1 MTLPAFLF
9 FSLVGILY
17 GTLFHL
23 WRGGNAGRL
32 LLYVLLGWS
41 GFWVGHFLGGY
52 LRWTFWHF
60 GAVNFGMATLI
71 SLVSLALGYW
81 LGKEQT

>member
-52 LRWTFWHF
+52 LRWMFWHF
-60 GAVNFGMATLI
+60 GAVNFGMATLV
-71 SLVSLALGYW
+71 SLVFLALGYW